1 MTSSIESASKLL
13 FSTSICIMKFQHAVV
28 QNQLAELIFHFKKYD
43 FIKEEELFNIIQ
55 EEIEVAINDTK
66 PHADTLRKV
75 LFAFTVIVGPNKT
88 FLNVSA

>member
-1 MTSSIESASKLL
+1 MRLSIINCY
-13 FSTSICIMKFQHAVV
+13 FYF
-28 QNQLAELIFHFKKYD
+28 F
-43 FIKEEELFNIIQ
+43 FNIIQ

-75 LFAFTVIVGPNKT
+75 LFGPTITVKANKT